1 MSRVTPL
8 PPPASTAS
16 AGVDDASTGVGDE
29 DASTGVGGKDDDG
42 VEDDDDGVK
51 DDDDASVVA
60 EEGDSSASPPS
71 SWSPPPDMAD
81 IWKSL
86 VGLPSSSSGKWE
98 PSTRLGP
105 STSGVIRRWGSSD
118 SGFSSLSRD
127 PCLHT
132 TFDKYLKESK
142 ALLDLAFSSM
152 ASSSA
157 AAHALSHASAYVDE
171 FVRRLATVSAEP
183 GWASFCA
190 EAEKAISDNALLPL
204 RDASRCLAGIYG
216 RSTSTIRA
224 GVIRHADPSIQS
236 VLRSS
241 PPSSEFFFGDP
252 AAQVSSSMNLAVI
265 STLIQSQRA
274 PASRGYFRRPGAYS
288 RGGASAAASSST
300 SSSPSSSKSKGKGS
314 GRSSRGKG
322 GGRK

>member
-8 PPPASTAS
+8 PPPAATAS
-16 AGVDDASTGVGDE
+16 AGVDDASTGVGGE
-29 DASTGVGGKDDDG
+29 DDDS
-42 VEDDDDGVK
+42 VDDDDDGVK

-105 STSGVIRRWGSSD
+105 STSGVIRRWGASD

-132 TFDKYLKESK
+132 TFDKYSKESK

-288 RGGASAAASSST
+288 RGNAASAVSSSST
-300 SSSPSSSKSKGKGS
+300 SSSSSKSKGKGS
-314 GRSSRGKG
+314 GRSSRGNG
-322 GGRK
+322 GGWK

>member
-16 AGVDDASTGVGDE
+16 AGVDDASTGVGGE
-29 DASTGVGGKDDDG
+29 DDDS
-42 VEDDDDGVK
+42 VDVDDDGVK

-105 STSGVIRRWGSSD
+105 STSGAIRRWGSSD

-132 TFDKYLKESK
+132 TFDKYSKESK

-204 RDASRCLAGIYG
+204 RDASRCLANVYG

-224 GVIRHADPSIQS
+224 GVIRHADSSIQS

-241 PPSSEFFFGDP
+241 PPSSEYFFGDP
-252 AAQVSSSMNLAVI
+252 AAQVSSSMNLAVM
-265 STLIQSQRA
+265 SSLIQRQRA
-274 PASRGYFRRPGAYS
+274 PASRGFFRRPAASS
-288 RGGASAAASSST
+288 RGNASSAASSST
-300 SSSPSSSKSKGKGS
+300 SSASTSKGKGS